1 MATSEAEIRRQD
13 TSEHITV
20 KRPWFK
26 NDARAGLAVH
36 YGHAARRKLGKARKP
51 FAGIRSLRSSQSNDG
66 TGKRVRTILMLIPPC
81 EVGREG
87 GW

>member
-36 YGHAARRKLGKARKP
+36 YGTPPGGSWA
-51 FAGIRSLRSSQSNDG
+51 
-66 TGKRVRTILMLIPPC
+66 KRVSHSLVSARSARPSQTMKQEKGSELF
-81 EVGREG
+81 
-87 GW
+87 